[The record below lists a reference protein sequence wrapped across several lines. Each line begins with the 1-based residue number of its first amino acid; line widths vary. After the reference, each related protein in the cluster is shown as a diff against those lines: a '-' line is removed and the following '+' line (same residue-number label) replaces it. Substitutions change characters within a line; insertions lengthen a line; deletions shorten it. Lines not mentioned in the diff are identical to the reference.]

1 MTILARIF
9 CFVGIV
15 VLAYVIFVSKPREI
29 TVTDPQLQPQ
39 VEQVSKP
46 QPLARPRSRSKS
58 QSANTTPQP
67 ADNITFE
74 PENHEPGQPVFRYL
88 QPTPAPA
95 QTQRVRKAPRV
106 YEWEAPYN
114 AAMMETDRTK
124 RQERIDA
131 AQTAINRRIEEI
143 KLNAGDGSPEE
154 QAAIRNAQLGI
165 NLLREEVSSNNGQS
179 RR

>member
-1 MTILARIF
+1 MTILARIL
-9 CFVGIV
+9 CFVGIAA
-15 VLAYVIFVSKPREI
+15 LAYVMFFSKPREI
-29 TVTDPQLQPQ
+29 TVTDPQIQPQ
-39 VEQVSKP
+39 VEPVSKP
-46 QPLARPRSRSKS
+46 QPPARPRLRPKP
-58 QSANTTPQP
+58 QSPNTPQP
-67 ADNITFE
+67 ADNVTFE
-74 PENHEPGQPVFRYL
+74 PDNHEPNQPVFRYL

-106 YEWEAPYN
+106 YEWEEPYN

-131 AQTAINRRIEEI
+131 AQTAINRRIEEM

-154 QAAIRNAQLGI
+154 SAAIRNAQLGL
-165 NLLREEVSSNNGQS
+165 NLLKSSNNAQS

>member
-1 MTILARIF
+1 MTILARILSI
-9 CFVGIV
+9 VGIA
-15 VLAYVIFVSKPREI
+15 VLAYVVFFSKPREI
-29 TVTDPQLQPQ
+29 TVTEPQIQSQ
-39 VEQVSKP
+39 AEQVSKP
-46 QPLARPRSRSKS
+46 QPPSHPKPRPKS
-58 QSANTTPQP
+58 QPADTTPQP

-74 PENHEPGQPVFRYL
+74 PENHEPNQPMFRYL

-95 QTQRVRKAPRV
+95 QTRKVRKAPTV

-114 AAMMETDRTK
+114 AAMMETDRSK

-131 AQTAINRRIEEI
+131 AQTAINRRIEEM

-154 QAAIRNAQLGI
+154 QTAIRNAQLGL
-165 NLLREEVSSNNGQS
+165 NLLKET

>member
-9 CFVGIV
+9 CFVGIA
-15 VLAYVIFVSKPREI
+15 VLAYVIFFSKPREI
-29 TVTDPQLQPQ
+29 TVTDPQIQPQ
-39 VEQVSKP
+39 VEPVSKP
-46 QPLARPRSRSKS
+46 QPPARPRPRSKP
-58 QSANTTPQP
+58 QSANTTPQS

-74 PENHEPGQPVFRYL
+74 QENHEPNQPVFRYL

-106 YEWEAPYN
+106 YEWEEPYN

-131 AQTAINRRIEEI
+131 AQTAINRRIEEM

-154 QAAIRNAQLGI
+154 SAAIRNAQLGL
-165 NLLREEVSSNNGQS
+165 NLLKSSNNGQP

>member
-1 MTILARIF
+1 MTILARSF

-15 VLAYVIFVSKPREI
+15 VLAYVIFSKPREI
-29 TVTDPQLQPQ
+29 TVTEPQVQPQ

-46 QPLARPRSRSKS
+46 QPPSRPRTRPK
-58 QSANTTPQP
+58 QQPADTTPQP
-67 ADNITFE
+67 ADNVTFE
-74 PENHEPGQPVFRYL
+74 PENHEPNQPVFRYL
-88 QPTPAPA
+88 QPTPVPA
-95 QTQRVRKAPRV
+95 QTKKVRKAPSV

-114 AAMMETDRTK
+114 AAMMEADRTK

-154 QAAIRNAQLGI
+154 SAAIRNAQLGL
-165 NLLREEVSSNNGQS
+165 NLLRESSNNSQL

>member
-1 MTILARIF
+1 MTILARIL
-9 CFVGIV
+9 CFVGIA
-15 VLAYVIFVSKPREI
+15 VLAYVIFFSKPREI
-29 TVTDPQLQPQ
+29 TVTEPQIQPQ
-39 VEQVSKP
+39 VEPVSKP
-46 QPLARPRSRSKS
+46 QPPARPRLRPKP
-58 QSANTTPQP
+58 QSPNTPQP
-67 ADNITFE
+67 ADNVTFE
-74 PENHEPGQPVFRYL
+74 PDNHEPNQPVFRYL

-106 YEWEAPYN
+106 YEWEEPYN

-131 AQTAINRRIEEI
+131 AQTAINRRIEEM

-154 QAAIRNAQLGI
+154 SAAIRNAQLGL
-165 NLLREEVSSNNGQS
+165 NLLKSSNNAQS

>member
-1 MTILARIF
+1 MTILARILSI
-9 CFVGIV
+9 VGIA
-15 VLAYVIFVSKPREI
+15 VLAYVIFFSKPREI
-29 TVTDPQLQPQ
+29 TVTDPQIQPQ
-39 VEQVSKP
+39 VEQVSRP
-46 QPLARPRSRSKS
+46 QPPSRPRTQPKP

-74 PENHEPGQPVFRYL
+74 PNNHETNQPMFRYL
-88 QPTPAPA
+88 QPTPVPA
-95 QTQRVRKAPRV
+95 QTQKVRKAPTV

-131 AQTAINRRIEEI
+131 AQTAINRRIEEM

-154 QAAIRNAQLGI
+154 SAAIRNAQLGL
-165 NLLREEVSSNNGQS
+165 NLLKESSS